1 MMLPSTAIGDRRRL
15 TIMLVFA
22 AHGATVGTFFSR
34 IAELRVAMG
43 LSEAALGLALVGIPA
58 GVLAGSLI
66 ISSVIERYGT
76 RRTLLPALPFF
87 AGGLV
92 IAGLAVGMA
101 SLFAALFLFGLGL
114 TFANIA
120 ANVEADRVEAA
131 TGRRLL
137 NRGHGSWGVG
147 FLTATLVGTGAVAA
161 GVAPLVHFA
170 LVFAA
175 IAAASAAVVGPMAA
189 SPPRGHSGVVRR
201 ARRLALPTTGVL
213 LVMGFALSGF
223 LLESSS
229 RSWSVIY
236 LRDDFAVAGWV
247 ATLTLPAFVI
257 TQTIGRFL
265 ADPLI
270 DRYGPARVARA
281 LTVVSALGLG
291 LAVAVA
297 SVPLA
302 LAGFAL
308 VGLGISTVQP
318 QAMSAVARRG
328 DRPSSEN
335 VAAFATLQTLVSF
348 VAPPLFGLVASHFGV
363 RTSFAMLLV
372 LPVVAL
378 PFARFLEPAKR
389 AETPAE
395 TG

>member
-1 MMLPSTAIGDRRRL
+1 
-15 TIMLVFA
+15 MLVFA
-22 AHGATVGTFFSR
+22 AHGATVGSFFSR

-43 LSEAALGLALVGIPA
+43 LSEAQLGLALVGIPA

-66 ISSVIERYGT
+66 VSGVIERRGT
-76 RRTLLPALPFF
+76 RKTLLPALPFF

-92 IAGLAVGMA
+92 CTALAIGTA

-114 TFANIA
+114 AGANIA

-147 FLTATLVGTGAVAA
+147 FLLATLLGTGAVAA
-161 GVAPLVHFA
+161 GIAPLVHFVV
-170 LVFAA
+170 VFAA
-175 IAAASAAVVGPMAA
+175 VAAMAFGIVGPMQA
-189 SPPRGHSGVVRR
+189 SPPRTHSGGLRP
-201 ARRLALPTTGVL
+201 ARRLALPTVGVL

-223 LLESSS
+223 LLESSA

-236 LRDDFAVAGWV
+236 LRDDFAVAAWV
-247 ATLTLPAFVI
+247 STLTLPAFVV
-257 TQTIGRFL
+257 TQTLGRFL

-270 DRYGPARVARA
+270 DRYGPVRVARA

-291 LAVAVA
+291 LAVAVS

-318 QAMSAVARRG
+318 QAMSAAAQLG

-348 VAPPLFGLVASHFGV
+348 VAPPLFGLVASGYGV
-363 RTSFAMLLV
+363 RASFAMLLV
-372 LPVVAL
+372 LPVFAL
-378 PFARFLEPAKR
+378 PFARFLEPQRAAK
-389 AETPAE
+389 PA
-395 TG
+395 